1 MITRYDMSFNIKD
14 NYKESY
20 LDILNSKVLILKE
33 LIQKFKDDPIKS
45 KEYQEELNKILKEYP
60 EAAI

>member
-1 MITRYDMSFNIKD
+1 MGFNIKN

-33 LIQKFKDDPIKS
+33 LIQKFKDDPIKY

>member
-1 MITRYDMSFNIKD
+1 MSFNIKD

-20 LDILNSKVLILKE
+20 LDILNSKVRILKE
-33 LIQKFKDDPIKS
+33 LIQKFKDDPIKY

>member
-1 MITRYDMSFNIKD
+1 MITGCNMSFNIKD

-33 LIQKFKDDPIKS
+33 LIQKFKDDPIKY

>member
-1 MITRYDMSFNIKD
+1 MIARYNMSFNIKG

-33 LIQKFKDDPIKS
+33 LIQKFKDDPIKY

>member
-1 MITRYDMSFNIKD
+1 MGFNIKD
-14 NYKESY
+14 NYKETY

-33 LIQKFKDDPIKS
+33 LIQKFKNDPIKS

>member
-1 MITRYDMSFNIKD
+1 MGFNIKD
-14 NYKESY
+14 NYKETY

-33 LIQKFKDDPIKS
+33 LIQKFKDDPIKA

>member
-1 MITRYDMSFNIKD
+1 MGFNIKD
-14 NYKESY
+14 NYKETY
-20 LDILNSKVLILKE
+20 LDILNSRVLILKE
-33 LIQKFKDDPIKS
+33 LIQKFKNNPIKS

>member
-1 MITRYDMSFNIKD
+1 MIARYDVSFNIKD

-33 LIQKFKDDPIKS
+33 LIQKFKDDPIKY

>member
-1 MITRYDMSFNIKD
+1 MIVIYNMSFNIKD

-33 LIQKFKDDPIKS
+33 LIQKFKDDPIKY

>member
-1 MITRYDMSFNIKD
+1 MGFNIKD
-14 NYKESY
+14 NYKETH

-33 LIQKFKDDPIKS
+33 LIQKFKNDPIKS

>member
-1 MITRYDMSFNIKD
+1 MIARYNMSFNIKD

-33 LIQKFKDDPIKS
+33 LIQKFKDDPIKY

>member
-1 MITRYDMSFNIKD
+1 MSFNIKD

-33 LIQKFKDDPIKS
+33 LIQKFKDDPIKY
-45 KEYQEELNKILKEYP
+45 KEYREELNKILKEYP

>member
-1 MITRYDMSFNIKD
+1 MGFNIKD
-14 NYKESY
+14 NYKETY

-33 LIQKFKDDPIKS
+33 LIQKFKNNPIRS

>member
-1 MITRYDMSFNIKD
+1 MSFNIKG

-33 LIQKFKDDPIKS
+33 LIQKFKDDPIKY

>member
-1 MITRYDMSFNIKD
+1 MSFNIKD
-14 NYKESY
+14 NYKENY

-33 LIQKFKDDPIKS
+33 LIQKFKDDPIKY

>member
-1 MITRYDMSFNIKD
+1 MGFNIKD
-14 NYKESY
+14 NYKETY
-20 LDILNSKVLILKE
+20 LDILNSKVFILKE
-33 LIQKFKDDPIKS
+33 LIQKFKNDPIKS

>member
-1 MITRYDMSFNIKD
+1 MGFNIKD
-14 NYKESY
+14 NYKETY

-33 LIQKFKDDPIKS
+33 LIQKFKNDPIKS

-60 EAAI
+60 EAAIQTKPTV